1 MKVGFTFKQFTSF
14 CLTIFMCHGTPNV
27 MIIVAEPNFP
37 DCEKVIEYAQ
47 EIT

>member
-1 MKVGFTFKQFTSF
+1 
-14 CLTIFMCHGTPNV
+14 MCHGTPNG
-27 MIIVAEPNFP
+27 MIIVAESNVP